1 MSFENLLVFFRALDV
16 KKRFVTANQTL
27 FSIISDSSLI
37 PLMPNILLFAKN
49 NKTKNSWQGKYLD
62 NLFVLLT

>member
-37 PLMPNILLFAKN
+37 PLMPNILLIAKN